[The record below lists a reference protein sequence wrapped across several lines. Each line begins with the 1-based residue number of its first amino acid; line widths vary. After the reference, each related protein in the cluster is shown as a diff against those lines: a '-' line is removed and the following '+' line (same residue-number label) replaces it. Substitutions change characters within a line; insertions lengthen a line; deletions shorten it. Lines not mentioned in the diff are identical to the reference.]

1 MLNLNGIKVSEYLAD
16 LWESENEQNR
26 LEHQDENGEV
36 NVKDEISFLAVTNS
50 ICFKK
55 YHVYLR
61 NGSMVEK
68 DVPENL
74 KSIFETSIKRII
86 IDRWGYL
93 ITTDLYEV
101 NYDYSGKIKGV
112 EER

>member
-1 MLNLNGIKVSEYLAD
+1 M
-16 LWESENEQNR
+16 
-26 LEHQDENGEV
+26 
-36 NVKDEISFLAVTNS
+36 F
-50 ICFKK
+50 
-55 YHVYLR
+55 
-61 NGSMVEK
+61 EK
-68 DVPENL
+68 DVPEDL
-74 KSIFETSIKRII
+74 KPIFETSIKRII